1 MEKEKK
7 LGAGIITISVLIL
20 IGSAFGILG
29 TIINLAMGD
38 SVNELL
44 MQTGQYDA
52 SMLPTTTDYIISLV
66 SSILCVIFVILIL
79 LKNKIGVFGYFALS
93 ILSRVYSLIVA
104 EITPIVLG
112 GLVLGLAFLAL
123 YGFFIRKEIY
133 MDFQRKQQNL
143 LINKIRAI

>member
-104 EITPIVLG
+104 EITLIVLG

-123 YGFFIRKEIY
+123 YGFFIYKKRDLYGLSKETIEST
-133 MDFQRKQQNL
+133 N
-143 LINKIRAI
+143 

>member
-29 TIINLAMGD
+29 TIMNLAMGD

-93 ILSRVYSLIVA
+93 ILNRVYSLIVT

-123 YGFFIRKEIY
+123 YGFFIYKKRDLYGLSKETTEST
-133 MDFQRKQQNL
+133 N
-143 LINKIRAI
+143 

>member
-29 TIINLAMGD
+29 TIMNLAMGD

-93 ILSRVYSLIVA
+93 ILNRVYSLIVT

-112 GLVLGLAFLAL
+112 ELVLGLAFLAL
-123 YGFFIRKEIY
+123 YGFFIYKKRDLYGLSKETTEST
-133 MDFQRKQQNL
+133 N
-143 LINKIRAI
+143 

>member
-93 ILSRVYSLIVA
+93 ILNRVYSLIVT

-123 YGFFIRKEIY
+123 YGFFIYKKRDLYGLSKETIEST
-133 MDFQRKQQNL
+133 N
-143 LINKIRAI
+143 

>member
-93 ILSRVYSLIVA
+93 ILNRVYSLIVS

-112 GLVLGLAFLAL
+112 GLLLGLAFLAL
-123 YGFFIRKEIY
+123 YGFFIYKKRDLYGLSKETTEST
-133 MDFQRKQQNL
+133 N
-143 LINKIRAI
+143 

>member
-29 TIINLAMGD
+29 TIMNLAMGD

-123 YGFFIRKEIY
+123 YGFFIYKKRDLYGLSKETTEST
-133 MDFQRKQQNL
+133 N
-143 LINKIRAI
+143 

>member
-29 TIINLAMGD
+29 TIMNLAMGD

-93 ILSRVYSLIVA
+93 ILNRVYSLIVT

-123 YGFFIRKEIY
+123 YGFFIYKKRDLYGLSKETIEST
-133 MDFQRKQQNL
+133 N
-143 LINKIRAI
+143 

>member
-79 LKNKIGVFGYFALS
+79 LKNKMGVFGYFALS

-123 YGFFIRKEIY
+123 YGFFIYKKRDLYGLSKETIEST
-133 MDFQRKQQNL
+133 N
-143 LINKIRAI
+143 

>member
-123 YGFFIRKEIY
+123 YGFFIYKKRDLYGLSKETIEST
-133 MDFQRKQQNL
+133 N
-143 LINKIRAI
+143 

>member
-1 MEKEKK
+1 MEKEKQ

-123 YGFFIRKEIY
+123 YGFFIYKKRDLYGLSKETIEST
-133 MDFQRKQQNL
+133 N
-143 LINKIRAI
+143 

>member
-29 TIINLAMGD
+29 TIMNLAMGD

-93 ILSRVYSLIVA
+93 ILNRVYSLIVA

-123 YGFFIRKEIY
+123 YGFFIYKKRDLYGLSKETIEST
-133 MDFQRKQQNL
+133 N
-143 LINKIRAI
+143 

>member
-123 YGFFIRKEIY
+123 YGFFIYKKRDLYGLSKETTEST
-133 MDFQRKQQNL
+133 N
-143 LINKIRAI
+143 

>member
-93 ILSRVYSLIVA
+93 ILNRVYSLIVA

-123 YGFFIRKEIY
+123 YGFFIYKKRDLYGLSKETTEST
-133 MDFQRKQQNL
+133 N
-143 LINKIRAI
+143 

>member
-29 TIINLAMGD
+29 TIMNLAMGD

-93 ILSRVYSLIVA
+93 ILNRVYSLIVS

-123 YGFFIRKEIY
+123 YGFFNYKKRDLYGLSKETT
-133 MDFQRKQQNL
+133 DSTN
-143 LINKIRAI
+143 

>member
-93 ILSRVYSLIVA
+93 ILNRVYSLIVS

-123 YGFFIRKEIY
+123 YGFFIYKKRDLYGLSKETTEST
-133 MDFQRKQQNL
+133 N
-143 LINKIRAI
+143 